1 MDHFG
6 PKNGAS
12 HNSGSAIRIFLKF
25 CPVNWANRQM
35 KVIMVCTKEFCSGQ
49 IGVFWARKWHICIN
63 LDWLYRKSVQ
73 KEHTVKRCLIILD
86 LKPLRSQVKGKHF
99 IGREFQSLVVQGK
112 KHRHH
117 CNIQEWRN
125 HAIYQNNEQTSLEKK
140 KWNQSSQFR
149 RTSTKVYLYKRHKLA
164 TF

>member
-1 MDHFG
+1 MKGANRWLRVIIFQKIFVWGKWTILG
-6 PKNGAS
+6 PKMV
-12 HNSGSAIRIFLKF
+12 HLITGSAIRIFLKF

-112 KHRHH
+112 KLLT
-117 CNIQEWRN
+117 
-125 HAIYQNNEQTSLEKK
+125 QTSL
-140 KWNQSSQFR
+140 
-149 RTSTKVYLYKRHKLA
+149 
-164 TF
+164 